1 MPLDGQEAF
10 ALALD
15 ALEVAKA
22 IDTAVKGLPPKAE
35 RNALTYAKAFG
46 AAPGTPL
53 YLTAE
58 LIDKAEA
65 EIKD

>member
-15 ALEVAKA
+15 ALEVAKS
-22 IDTAVKGLPPKAE
+22 IDTAVKGLPPKGE
-35 RNALTYAKAFG
+35 RTGISYAIAAG
-46 AAPGTPL
+46 VAPGTPL
-53 YLTAE
+53 YLIFE

>member
-10 ALALD
+10 ELAID
-15 ALEVAKA
+15 SVKVAKA
-22 IDTAVKGLPPKAE
+22 VKEAIDGLPPKGE
-35 RNALTYAKAFG
+35 RNAVAYAKAFG
-46 AAPGTPL
+46 AAPGSPL
-53 YLTAE
+53 MLTAE